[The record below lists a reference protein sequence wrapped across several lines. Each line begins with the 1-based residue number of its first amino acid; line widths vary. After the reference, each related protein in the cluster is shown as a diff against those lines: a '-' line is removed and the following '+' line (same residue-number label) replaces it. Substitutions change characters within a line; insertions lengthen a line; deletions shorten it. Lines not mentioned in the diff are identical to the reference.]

1 MREHSKFI
9 LLFFVLAS
17 IVYATDND
25 VLYCQADGVKVRTEP
40 NPVAEIIGQLNTND
54 QICPNDGTEYWYRI
68 KYGQHDGWVHKS
80 LFKDEEVKTDK
91 TN

>member
-1 MREHSKFI
+1 MNDYAKYL
-9 LLFFVLAS
+9 LLFLVFAW
-17 IVYATDND
+17 IVYAIGNEGM
-25 VLYCQADGVKVRTEP
+25 YCQVDGVKVRTEP

-54 QICPNDGTEYWYRI
+54 QICPDDETEYWYKI

-80 LFKDEEVKTDK
+80 FFKDEEVKTDK